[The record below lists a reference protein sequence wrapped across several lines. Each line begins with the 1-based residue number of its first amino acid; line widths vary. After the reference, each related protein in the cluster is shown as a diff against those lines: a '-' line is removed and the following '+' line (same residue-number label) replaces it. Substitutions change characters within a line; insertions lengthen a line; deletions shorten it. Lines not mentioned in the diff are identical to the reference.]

1 MKMRQFWTT
10 GVFMLPWTGLMIFYG
25 TTLSSIQDAI
35 EGNYKMGPFGLTAM
49 IAGSVVAIIPSVF
62 LSFVVNRH
70 LKKMIADAE
79 KAKKDAEAAE
89 KAEADKEKCNPQTG
103 SGIELQPIEGL
114 RDRAESVEPPANI

>member
-1 MKMRQFWTT
+1 
-10 GVFMLPWTGLMIFYG
+10 
-25 TTLSSIQDAI
+25 
-35 EGNYKMGPFGLTAM
+35 MGPFGLTAM
-49 IAGSVVAIIPSVF
+49 IVGSVVAIIASVF

-79 KAKKDAEAAE
+79 KAKVDAEAAE
-89 KAEADKEKCNPQTG
+89 KAEADKEKGNPQTG